1 MTLPSSTLFVRKK
14 IKKPLGFGRRIAV
27 LPVIAL
33 AVAAGF
39 VETAAFSGSGDEWR
53 RAEGGWAWSFPRD
66 HGAHPEFKAEWWYFT
81 GNLSDAGG
89 ARYGY
94 QLTFF
99 RRGVRFEASHPAN
112 PWSVRDVFMGH
123 FTLTDA
129 GRRTFRAEDLLSRAG
144 PGLARTGTGKP
155 GPGLAGAKTDGLEVW
170 LLNWSA
176 RMKNGKVQLEAR
188 RGGIEIRLT
197 LMPRKSAVLHGEKG
211 LSRKGPGE
219 GQASFHSSIT
229 DLETRGEIVLEQGGR
244 RIPVSGKSW
253 FDHEFGSEMLGK
265 DLIGWDWFSLHLSD
279 GADLMIYLL
288 RRADGSIEPASAG
301 TFIPASG
308 AARRLT
314 LGDISVEALDRWRS
328 GKSGGVYPSRWR
340 IRIAKEGIDL
350 LIAPLL
356 DDQELVSAGLPDLV
370 YWEGAVEGKGR
381 SGGREV
387 SGEGYVELTGY
398 AGNLRR
404 VF

>member
-1 MTLPSSTLFVRKK
+1 
-14 IKKPLGFGRRIAV
+14 
-27 LPVIAL
+27 
-33 AVAAGF
+33 
-39 VETAAFSGSGDEWR
+39 
-53 RAEGGWAWSFPRD
+53 
-66 HGAHPEFKAEWWYFT
+66 
-81 GNLSDAGG
+81 
-89 ARYGY
+89 
-94 QLTFF
+94 
-99 RRGVRFEASHPAN
+99 
-112 PWSVRDVFMGH
+112 
-123 FTLTDA
+123 
-129 GRRTFRAEDLLSRAG
+129 
-144 PGLARTGTGKP
+144 
-155 GPGLAGAKTDGLEVW
+155 
-170 LLNWSA
+170 
-176 RMKNGKVQLEAR
+176 
-188 RGGIEIRLT
+188 
-197 LMPRKSAVLHGEKG
+197 
-211 LSRKGPGE
+211 
-219 GQASFHSSIT
+219 
-229 DLETRGEIVLEQGGR
+229 
-244 RIPVSGKSW
+244 
-253 FDHEFGSEMLGK
+253 MLGK

-340 IRIAKEGIDL
+340 VRIEGEGIDL
-350 LIAPLL
+350 TIAPLL
-356 DDQELVSAGLPDLV
+356 ADQELVSAGLPDLV